1 MAGSLRSHG
10 ADLRAGIVLLGLSS
24 AAVSLAQSG
33 YVLIVVSDNSG
44 SPVADAGTRRLI
56 IFVPEVRGHFS
67 ASAGIPQHTGEAQAL
82 WAGNLFHP
90 NKCTKD
96 GWEDLP
102 TENMPFSVC
111 LCSES
116 LNNSFRLDT

>member
-10 ADLRAGIVLLGLSS
+10 ADLRAGIVLLGLGS

-44 SPVADAGTRRLI
+44 SPVADAGTRRLT

-90 NKCTKD
+90 NKCTKKMV
-96 GWEDLP
+96 GKIYPRRTCLSL
-102 TENMPFSVC
+102 SVC
-111 LCSES
+111 VA
-116 LNNSFRLDT
+116 RA